1 MYPPPNPQSP
11 PGYPQQQQY
20 FAPPPRKGSGAKV
33 ALIVVGVLGALC
45 VVGMIVAPPPQDQS
59 GNRAG
64 ASAVP
69 TVVANAQP
77 QANPVQASPP
87 VVNAV
92 PTPSVAAPQPSTPA
106 PPAQA
111 SGESEADAVPVGAT
125 VNVGGLEAT
134 VISARFTRRV
144 GRNMFLQHT
153 APEGSTLL
161 VLRYRVRNSTNEP
174 ITVLSFADAV
184 HSNGASYEPSPQC
197 DMAVDALG
205 AADRLN
211 PGLPRVFEACFEV
224 PPSGRGFVVKFNRAF
239 TDRFAQTGL

>member
-1 MYPPPNPQSP
+1 
-11 PGYPQQQQY
+11 
-20 FAPPPRKGSGAKV
+20 
-33 ALIVVGVLGALC
+33 
-45 VVGMIVAPPPQDQS
+45 
-59 GNRAG
+59 
-64 ASAVP
+64 
-69 TVVANAQP
+69 
-77 QANPVQASPP
+77 
-87 VVNAV
+87 
-92 PTPSVAAPQPSTPA
+92 
-106 PPAQA
+106 
-111 SGESEADAVPVGAT
+111 
-125 VNVGGLEAT
+125 
-134 VISARFTRRV
+134 
-144 GRNMFLQHT
+144 MFLQHT

-224 PPSGRGFVVKFNRAF
+224 APNGRGFVVKFNRAF